1 MPIFVA
7 VRRIYRPPESG
18 IFPTLSQN
26 GAISHSASTG
36 FEVSNSEDI
45 LLAHDT
51 ATGNT
56 VGAAVLSFVPSGT
69 GVLYLGVDEST
80 ISGNLVENNF
90 FGTFVSLFTEAPP
103 SCP

>member
-1 MPIFVA
+1 M
-7 VRRIYRPPESG
+7 
-18 IFPTLSQN
+18 
-26 GAISHSASTG
+26 
-36 FEVSNSEDI
+36 SNSDDI

-69 GVLYLGVDEST
+69 EILYLGVDEST
-80 ISGNLVENNF
+80 ISGNLAENNF
-90 FGTFVSLFTEAPP
+90 FGSFVSLFTGTPP